1 MNNEILLVLQ
11 SFGIT
16 SDKIEYAPLGNGHIN
31 VTYLCTID
39 NEKKYVLQKINNY
52 VFKDV
57 DLLMDNY
64 NKVTTYLY
72 ENNIET
78 IHLIKSTDGK
88 PYSKIGNSYYR
99 LYDYIDNAICYEKI
113 TDLSLVYKA
122 AESFGQFHKALKGFN
137 AAELGEVIPNFHNTY
152 KRYLNLLNAIEEDK
166 LGRVNECEKEINFI
180 NSLKEHYN
188 LVSSCIG
195 NGYIPLAVTHNDPK
209 INNVLF
215 DEHTGNFRAVIDL
228 DTIMPGSCLYDFG
241 DALRSLFTGDN
252 EDSEDLSLLVVN
264 FEKFESYTK
273 GYLSEMKEVLNEK
286 EIELLPFSAFLLTIE
301 CGIRFLEDYIRGD
314 VYFRVHKDKHNL
326 IRARTQLTLANNIL
340 KNIDEMNI
348 IVQKYI

>member
-1 MNNEILLVLQ
+1 
-11 SFGIT
+11 
-16 SDKIEYAPLGNGHIN
+16 
-31 VTYLCTID
+31 
-39 NEKKYVLQKINNY
+39 
-52 VFKDV
+52 
-57 DLLMDNY
+57 
-64 NKVTTYLY
+64 
-72 ENNIET
+72 
-78 IHLIKSTDGK
+78 
-88 PYSKIGNSYYR
+88 
-99 LYDYIDNAICYEKI
+99 
-113 TDLSLVYKA
+113 
-122 AESFGQFHKALKGFN
+122 
-137 AAELGEVIPNFHNTY
+137 
-152 KRYLNLLNAIEEDK
+152 
-166 LGRVNECEKEINFI
+166 
-180 NSLKEHYN
+180 
-188 LVSSCIG
+188 
-195 NGYIPLAVTHNDPK
+195 
-209 INNVLF
+209 
-215 DEHTGNFRAVIDL
+215 
-228 DTIMPGSCLYDFG
+228 MPGSYLYDFG